1 MSDAGLR
8 AVSRPVMQ
16 TLAAGVSFI
25 DLLFQGYPRV
35 VACAVLHDAGEVALV
50 DPGPSSTLPVLRRQ
64 LLESG
69 IGIADV
75 NAVLLTHVHLDH
87 AGATGTLLRENPRLR
102 VYVHESGARHMAD
115 PSKLVASASRLYGD
129 AMERLW
135 GEVEP
140 VPSDAMALLAGGER
154 VHVGGRI
161 LDVAYTP
168 GHASHH
174 VSFFNADSGIA
185 FVGDTAGVQIIPG
198 GYVLPPTPP
207 PDIDLGVW
215 DRSLAT
221 IGRWGADTLFL
232 SHFGPAAPSGHHL
245 SALRAELDVVGR
257 ISAESLTVDGGE
269 ELQEAWFVHR
279 VRELLRRHMGE
290 GNAAVYEAA
299 CRLDLNWRGL
309 MRYWKKRAQA

>member
-25 DLLFQGYPRV
+25 DLLFQGCPRV
-35 VACAVLHDAGEVALV
+35 VACGVLHDAGEVALV

-75 NAVLLTHVHLDH
+75 TAVLLTHVHLDH

-115 PSKLVASASRLYGD
+115 PSKLVASAARLYGD

-161 LDVAYTP
+161 
-168 GHASHH
+168 
-174 VSFFNADSGIA
+174 
-185 FVGDTAGVQIIPG
+185 
-198 GYVLPPTPP
+198 
-207 PDIDLGVW
+207 
-215 DRSLAT
+215 
-221 IGRWGADTLFL
+221 
-232 SHFGPAAPSGHHL
+232 
-245 SALRAELDVVGR
+245 
-257 ISAESLTVDGGE
+257 
-269 ELQEAWFVHR
+269 
-279 VRELLRRHMGE
+279 
-290 GNAAVYEAA
+290 
-299 CRLDLNWRGL
+299 
-309 MRYWKKRAQA
+309 